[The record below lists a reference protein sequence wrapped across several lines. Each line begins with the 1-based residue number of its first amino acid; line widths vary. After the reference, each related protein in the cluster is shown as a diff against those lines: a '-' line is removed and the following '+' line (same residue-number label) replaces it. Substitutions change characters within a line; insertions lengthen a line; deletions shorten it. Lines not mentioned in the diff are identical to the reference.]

1 MIVSILQ
8 RLGSQP
14 AGHPGQPLQ
23 SRADSSPPIAQPG
36 REGKRVRVSTGLKTA
51 GMAADKP
58 DNQVKDKVGPL
69 KSSRARSQR
78 YAQAGAVAPRGDT
91 L

>member
-1 MIVSILQ
+1 MFVSIPQ
-8 RLGSQP
+8 RLDSRP
-14 AGHPGQPLQ
+14 VRHPGQPLQ
-23 SRADSSPPIAQPG
+23 SRADSSTPIAPSG
-36 REGKRVRVSTGLKTA
+36 RDGKRVRVSTGLKTA